1 MMALGDV
8 SITAQSLA
16 AGASLQ
22 IQVATR
28 CMIRAGMNG
37 GEADGRIAISSDNST
52 YYTIGA
58 FGWLSLSQS
67 GATSQSNKDLPLP
80 AGYYIQAT
88 NIDTSAHDV
97 AIFAIEY

>member
-28 CMIRAGMNG
+28 CMIRAGISSS
-37 GEADGRIAISSDNST
+37 EVGRIAISSDNST
-52 YYTIGA
+52 YYSIGA
-58 FGWLSLSQS
+58 FGWLSVAQS
-67 GATSQSNKDLPLP
+67 GAASQSNKDLPLP

-88 NIDTSAHDV
+88 NTDTSAHDV